1 MTTQQQINKELV
13 KELKQL
19 KSELAKYKRD
29 FELEKNIKNCLYFFI
44 LTNDLLDLLK
54 QFQQENNDDNA
65 DYYIKSLDYLID
77 NIP

>member
-13 KELKQL
+13 KELKQI
-19 KSELAKYKRD
+19 KSELAKYKRN
-29 FELEKNIKNCLYFFI
+29 FEIEKNIKNYLYFFI

-54 QFQQENNDDNA
+54 QFKQENNDEYT
-65 DYYIKSLDYLID
+65 DYHIKSLDYLID